1 MYIYNLFIRI
11 YRLVQGKI
19 FHIFHC
25 FKKSKSKVR
34 KAAENCGNYLLC
46 FVLEEI
52 NHAIYKKSQ
61 IYLITPIFRK
71 KIRKTKKQNLLLNTK
86 FTEQIRLK
94 GHRWTCC
101 VTNCNV

>member
-11 YRLVQGKI
+11 YRLVQDKI

-71 KIRKTKKQNLLLNTK
+71 KNS
-86 FTEQIRLK
+86 
-94 GHRWTCC
+94 
-101 VTNCNV
+101 